1 MTKEELKEAIE
12 DRSKSIMEML
22 FHDSLSECFED
33 MLLDLKHMAK
43 AKTFKQVCELQ
54 GRDYKE
60 EIQMLKRDKHD

>member
-1 MTKEELKEAIE
+1 MTKEELKKAIE

-60 EIQMLKRDKHD
+60 EIQILKKEQA